1 MKSPPRAAP
10 SDGWTSLPLTMWV
23 MEFRAQGYSLQ
34 EGEERLLVSGIA
46 DQVLQQSR
54 IQLVERALL
63 DKLLEELKLG
73 TSELIDRNTSL
84 SLGRILAARLVLS
97 GQVLYSEAQTQVS
110 LRLIETETGRIT
122 AAVNE
127 SFGSAVPASVLSERL
142 SDILIEK
149 LGKLYPLRGKVA
161 DVKDNE
167 VRLNIGVRVGARMGQ
182 QFKVVD
188 QDLILEVIAVQPETC
203 LASIS
208 KGEGVL
214 QEGVRVEE
222 L

>member
-1 MKSPPRAAP
+1 
-10 SDGWTSLPLTMWV
+10 MWV

-34 EGEERLLVSGIA
+34 EGEERLLVSGIS
-46 DQVLQQSR
+46 DKLLQQSR

-73 TSELIDRNTSL
+73 TSKLVDRNTAL
-84 SLGRILAARLVLS
+84 SLGRILAARFILS

-110 LRLIETETGRIT
+110 MRLIETETGRIT

-127 SFGSAVPASVLSERL
+127 SFGSAVPATILTERL
-142 SDILIEK
+142 SDVLIEK
-149 LGKLYPLRGKVA
+149 LNKLYPFRGKVV

-167 VRLNIGVRVGARMGQ
+167 VRLNIGVKVGARMGQ

-203 LASIS
+203 LARIA

-214 QEGVRVEE
+214 QEGVRIEA

>member
-1 MKSPPRAAP
+1 
-10 SDGWTSLPLTMWV
+10 MWV

-46 DQVLQQSR
+46 DQMLQQSR

-73 TSELIDRNTSL
+73 TSELIDRNTAL

-110 LRLIETETGRIT
+110 MRLIETETGRIT

-127 SFGSAVPASVLSERL
+127 SFGSAVPASVLTERL
-142 SDILIEK
+142 SDVLIEK
-149 LGKLYPLRGKVA
+149 LNKLYPLRGKVA

-167 VRLNIGVRVGARMGQ
+167 VRLNIGVKVGARMGQ

-203 LASIS
+203 LARIA